1 MSENGSGTGANGSA
15 MGEDGRIDG
24 AVLRAQLAKVDRSRE
39 QIAKAWLVDV
49 ILNSDLSEVDQT
61 PVAWA
66 TNELPQLITEIL
78 MAVGSEEG
86 GTSAAVQR
94 AARLADQRASSTSP
108 AQLSRE
114 ISYLHSA
121 LLATLRMELSGPH
134 PELFAEAAERL
145 AALFTRIGAYTV
157 DALSQRA
164 VGGESVG
171 ESQGQMRHRVEQM
184 VALTQRYGA
193 PFALLV
199 VDVEGPGAGVGS
211 EALGIVSHAIR
222 GSIRTMDEAY
232 LTEREGLCVLA
243 PNQTASSATQ
253 MAQRLNEILTRLERS
268 SGLRITIS
276 TGVVGCPEHG
286 EQAEDLLRAA
296 DSAMWRARATG
307 QPFVVGGLQD
317 R

>member
-1 MSENGSGTGANGSA
+1 MSERGSGIGESGST

-24 AVLRAQLAKVDRSRE
+24 AVLRAQLARVDRSRE

-49 ILNSDLSEVDQT
+49 ILNSDLSEVDRT
-61 PVAWA
+61 PVSWA

-78 MAVGSEEG
+78 MAVGSEEQA
-86 GTSAAVQR
+86 TSAAVQR
-94 AARLADQRASSTSP
+94 AARLADQRANSTSP
-108 AQLSRE
+108 AQLTRE

-121 LLATLRMELSGPH
+121 LLATLRMELSAAH
-134 PELFAEAAERL
+134 PDLFAEAAERL

-157 DALSQRA
+157 DAFDQRSIA
-164 VGGESVG
+164 GDRVGSHP
-171 ESQGQMRHRVEQM
+171 GQMRHRVEQM

-193 PFALLV
+193 PFAVLV
-199 VDVEGPGAGVGS
+199 LDVEGPGAASSG
-211 EALGIVSHAIR
+211 EAMGIVSHAIR

-232 LTEREGLCVLA
+232 LTEGEGLCVLA
-243 PNQTASSATQ
+243 PNQTASSASQ
-253 MAQRLNEILTRLERS
+253 MAHRLTEILTRLERS
-268 SGLRITIS
+268 SGLRITVS

-286 EQAEDLLRAA
+286 ERADDLLRAA

-307 QPFVVGGLQD
+307 RPFVVGSLQD

>member
-1 MSENGSGTGANGSA
+1 MGENGSGIGGNGNGV
-15 MGEDGRIDG
+15 GEDGRIDG
-24 AVLRAQLAKVDRSRE
+24 SVLRAQLAKVDRSRD

-49 ILNSDLSEVDQT
+49 ILNSDLGEVDQT
-61 PVAWA
+61 PVTWA
-66 TNELPQLITEIL
+66 ANELPQLITEIL

-86 GTSAAVQR
+86 GTSAAIQR
-94 AARLADQRASSTSP
+94 AARLADQRGTNTSP

-121 LLATLRMELSGPH
+121 LLATLRMELSSTH

-145 AALFTRIGAYTV
+145 AALFTRLGAYTV
-157 DALSQRA
+157 DALTDR
-164 VGGESVG
+164 VGGETVG
-171 ESQGQMRHRVEQM
+171 AGHGQMRHRVEQM

-199 VDVEGPGAGVGS
+199 VDVDGPGAGSES

-232 LTEREGLCVLA
+232 LTDGDGLCVLA
-243 PNQTASSATQ
+243 PNQTATSATQ
-253 MAQRLNEILTRLERS
+253 MAERLNEILIRLERS
-268 SGLRITIS
+268 SGLRVTIS

-286 EQAEDLLRAA
+286 DRAEDLLRAA

-307 QPFVVGGLQD
+307 QPFVVGSLQD